1 VLPRV
6 ADDQRF
12 LDRLS
17 LYDYDLPFIAVP
29 LMGPHSRPI
38 GVLAA
43 QPMARQEER
52 LPACTRFLET
62 VANLVAQTIRLMI
75 LPTSAAQPPQ
85 QSPELSARAPVP
97 LRAVSAWRIWSAKAR
112 RCGRLWTLSVRSPA
126 GIPRCWYAAR
136 AAPGKS

>member
-1 VLPRV
+1 MLPRV

-75 LPTSAAQPPQ
+75 LPTSAAQP
-85 QSPELSARAPVP
+85 
-97 LRAVSAWRIWSAKAR
+97 
-112 RCGRLWTLSVRSPA
+112 G
-126 GIPRCWYAAR
+126 AAE
-136 AAPGKS
+136 PPS